1 MRSLR
6 IVAIVVGFSLL
17 LSASSLS
24 ATQAKTVTN
33 YAYVADFWGG
43 NVSVIR
49 TSDNSVVKTIPVGSP
64 WGVAINA
71 AGTVAGVTSY
81 YGGTLTLINTKT
93 NVVTGTIPV
102 GSGPLG
108 VTFAPK
114 GANAYV
120 ANGNSNSV
128 SMINTGTKNVL
139 ATIPVGRYPYSIAV
153 TPDAKFAYVA
163 NNNSGTVSVISAAK
177 KKVVATI
184 PVGGGVGFLAIT
196 PDGSTVYAPTFNN
209 TGDGDS
215 IALISTADNTVVS
228 RIYVDGAW
236 GAKVSPDGQWVYATD
251 YTEGEGDLVTVIAT
265 ATQTVAATIPV
276 GLSPEEVAFTSD
288 GAFAYV
294 VNGNSS
300 NVSIID
306 TTSLSV
312 VNTVGAGSYP
322 IGMGVMGGR

>member
-1 MRSLR
+1 M
-6 IVAIVVGFSLL
+6 
-17 LSASSLS
+17 
-24 ATQAKTVTN
+24 
-33 YAYVADFWGG
+33 
-43 NVSVIR
+43 
-49 TSDNSVVKTIPVGSP
+49 
-64 WGVAINA
+64 
-71 AGTVAGVTSY
+71 TSY
-81 YGGTLTLINTKT
+81 YGGSLTLINTKT
-93 NVVTGTIPV
+93 NAVTATIPV

-128 SMINTGTKNVL
+128 SLINTGTKNTI
-139 ATIPVGRYPYSIAV
+139 ATIPVGRYPYSIVV

-184 PVGGGVGFLAIT
+184 TVGGGVGFLAIT
-196 PDGSTVYAPTFNN
+196 PDGSTVYAPSFDTN
-209 TGDGDS
+209 GSGDS
-215 IALISTADNTVVS
+215 IALISTANNTVVS

-236 GAKVSPDGQWVYATD
+236 GAKVSPDGQWLYATD
-251 YTEGEGDLVTVIAT
+251 YTEGDGNLVTVIST
-265 ATQTVAATIPV
+265 ATQAIAATIQV
-276 GLSPEEVAFTSD
+276 GMNPEEVAFTSD

-294 VNGNSS
+294 VNGNSG

-306 TTSLSV
+306 TNSFTV